1 MRLLQARHHKRP
13 TPSSTC
19 TGTCR
24 WITAP
29 ARRATP
35 RVSLRRGRR
44 ASALGVTA
52 LSWPPRS
59 VSGLVACEYLGAAVM
74 PDQENIVGLATVL
87 RSHAGG
93 AVGHAWN
100 SQADRIGTFIEQPPD
115 VGGRDVA
122 LDEIAVD
129 LARVAGDHVL
139 RNAIVE
145 LVADQERAEA
155 VLGRDRHA
163 IDAQDLHPGL
173 AAAAV
178 AVLQDMNGGR
188 ALGKAHLRREGGEA
202 GGADKQATAG
212 QYGHDLSFV
221 QSFVLCH
228 PAAFSAQPIT
238 RTCGTVRSGSSSA
251 AFSRPVT
258 SRRTRISV

>member
-44 ASALGVTA
+44 ASALDVTA
-52 LSWPPRS
+52 LSWLPRS

-155 VLGRDRHA
+155 VFCRNGKAFGLQ
-163 IDAQDLHPGL
+163 DAHPGI
-173 AAAAV
+173 AAAAIGV
-178 AVLQDMNGGR
+178 FQHMDAGAGLR
-188 ALGKAHLRREGGEA
+188 AAQMRHGNGKACCPG
-202 GGADKQATAG
+202 DQAAACEH
-212 QYGHDLSFV
+212 GHVGSSFGRSV
-221 QSFVLCH
+221 DH

-258 SRRTRISV
+258 SRMTRISV